1 MPKFVLGIRK
11 NPNIFKVEFYTDSKE
26 KAYKM
31 RYLYYLTTGIIL
43 DIERSKNDS
52 TVLPKKK

>member
-1 MPKFVLGIRK
+1 MPKFILGIRT
-11 NPNIFKVEFYTDSKE
+11 NPNIFRVEFYTDTEE

-31 RYLYYLTTGIIL
+31 RYLYYISTGILL

-52 TVLPKKK
+52 AISIKQK